1 MIVPAVALNIE
12 AKRLVEVALVEV
24 ESIDTRLVIP
34 PFRALRLVD
43 EATEAKKL
51 VEVALIAK
59 RLVVEARDEKKLV
72 VVALV
77 MVARVPIR
85 LVIVPFVAVRVEA
98 KSVVEVAF
106 VEVDLVNTPVL
117 GVVAPIGV
125 LSITPPLMVKLSA
138 TRESANVPDQPM
150 VN

>member
-1 MIVPAVALNIE
+1 MALM
-12 AKRLVEVALVEV
+12 
-24 ESIDTRLVIP
+24 
-34 PFRALRLVD
+34 
-43 EATEAKKL
+43 
-51 VEVALIAK
+51 AK

-98 KSVVEVAF
+98 KSVVDVAF

-117 GVVAPIGV
+117 GVLPPIGV
-125 LSITPPLMVKLSA
+125 LSITPPLIVKLSA